1 MDSQEL
7 LEALSETIEVEL
19 AFDEDGMASFSADGM
34 SVTLRN
40 LPEAG
45 GIVIEGD
52 LGLPPPENLT
62 GLYKTV
68 LESQYLF
75 RDTVGAT
82 ISIDPSTGRFTL
94 CRVLMTQLLDKT
106 SFIEA
111 VGRFLSTQEVWTKFV
126 QNYREEAPAPAPT
139 ETIFGSGFM
148 QV

>member
-1 MDSQEL
+1 MEAQEL

-34 SVTLRN
+34 SVTLHN
-40 LPEAG
+40 LPEVG
-45 GIVIEGD
+45 GLLIEGD
-52 LGLPPPENLT
+52 LGAPLPENPM

-68 LESQYLF
+68 LESQHLF

-94 CRVLMTQLLDKT
+94 CRVLMTQLLDKA

-111 VGRFLSTQEVWTKFV
+111 VGRFLSTQEVWTKFI
-126 QNYREEAPAPAPT
+126 QNYQEDAAAPAPD
-139 ETIFGSGFM
+139 ETAFGNGFM